1 MLKLAEEKELTK
13 DSAVRPLRLP
23 AKAIIPLVQHL
34 GKACQPL
41 VKPGDLVKTGQLIG
55 SLEDKSIYSPLHS
68 PVSGKVIAIDDM
80 PHPVLGRAKAVVIGS
95 DGLDQRV
102 DFKPNPQEIIE
113 QLPAH
118 DIRKLI
124 FDAGIVG
131 MGGAVFPTHI
141 KLCPPKPVDSFV
153 LNGAECEPYLT
164 CDERLMIEKTKEIIL
179 GIGLAVKC
187 LGVKQAYI
195 AIEDNKPQAILAFEK
210 VLRTTPLLAGQ
221 AKYEIRILKSAY
233 PQGGE
238 RQLIK
243 AVLGREV
250 APGKYPF
257 DVGAVVNNAATVY
270 AIYEAV
276 YLGKPLY
283 ERVITVSGDCLEKP
297 GNYLARIGTTIQ
309 DLINECGP
317 LKKEPERIVFGGPMM
332 GVAQY
337 SLETP
342 VIKTTSGAIFL
353 SEKES
358 QAAQDAFCLRCGR
371 CVEACPLGFMPC
383 MIALAVEK
391 GKWDLARTYGALECM
406 ECGSCSYVCP
416 QRRNIVQQ
424 IKYAKSR
431 MPR

>member
-1 MLKLAEEKELTK
+1 MLKLAEEKDLTK
-13 DSAVRPLRLP
+13 GSSIRALKLP
-23 AKAIIPLVQHL
+23 ARVIIPLIQHL
-34 GKACQPL
+34 GKPVQPI

-55 SLEDKSIYSPLHS
+55 SLEDKSIYSPVHS
-68 PVSGKVIAIDDM
+68 SLSGKVVAIDELA
-80 PHPVLGRAKAVVIGS
+80 HPGLGRARAVVIGS
-95 DGLDQRV
+95 DGLDQKI
-102 DFKPNPQEIIE
+102 DFKAHPQEVIE
-113 QLPAH
+113 QLPPH

-124 FDAGIVG
+124 FDAGVVG
-131 MGGAVFPTHI
+131 MGGAGFPTHI
-141 KLCPPKPVDSFV
+141 KLTPPKPVDSFI

-164 CDERLMIEKTKEIIL
+164 CDERLMIEKTREIVL
-179 GIGLAVKC
+179 GIGLALKC

-195 AIEDNKPQAILAFEK
+195 AIEDNKPEAIKAFEK
-210 VLRTTPLLAGQ
+210 AGLTTG
-221 AKYEIRILKSAY
+221 YEIRILKSGY

-243 AVLGREV
+243 AVMGREV

-257 DVGAVVNNAATVY
+257 DAGAVVNNAATVY
-270 AIYEAV
+270 AMYEAV

-297 GNYLARIGTTIQ
+297 GNYLARIGTSIQ

-337 SLETP
+337 SLDTP
-342 VIKTTSGAIFL
+342 VIKTTSGVLFL
-353 SEKES
+353 SEKEAQS
-358 QAAQDAFCLRCGR
+358 AQDAFCLRCGR

-391 GKWDLARTYGALECM
+391 GRWDLAKAYGALECM

-431 MPR
+431 LPK

>member
-13 DSAVRPLRLP
+13 DSAVRPLKLP
-23 AKAIIPLVQHL
+23 AKVIIPLIQHL
-34 GKACQPL
+34 GKTCQPL

-68 PVSGKVIAIDDM
+68 PLSGKVIAIDDM
-80 PHPVLGRAKAVVIGS
+80 PHPGLGRARAVVIVS
-95 DGLDQRV
+95 DGLDQKI
-102 DFKPNPQEIIE
+102 DFKANSEGVIE

-118 DIRKLI
+118 DIRKII
-124 FDAGIVG
+124 FDAGVVG
-131 MGGAVFPTHI
+131 MGGAGFSTHI
-141 KLCPPKPVDSFV
+141 KLSPPKPGDSFI

-164 CDERLMIEKTKEIIL
+164 CDNRLMVEKTGEIIQ
-179 GIGLAVKC
+179 GIGLAIKC

-195 AIEDNKPQAILAFEK
+195 AIEDNKSEAIRAFEK
-210 VLRTTPLLAGQ
+210 VSGQ
-221 AKYEIRILKSAY
+221 AKYEIRVLKSAY

-243 AVLGREV
+243 AALGREV

-257 DVGAVVNNAATVY
+257 DSGAVVNNAATVY

-297 GNYLARIGTTIQ
+297 GNYLVRIGTTIQ

-342 VIKTTSGAIFL
+342 VIKTTSGALFL

-391 GKWDLARTYGALECM
+391 GRWDLARTYGALECM